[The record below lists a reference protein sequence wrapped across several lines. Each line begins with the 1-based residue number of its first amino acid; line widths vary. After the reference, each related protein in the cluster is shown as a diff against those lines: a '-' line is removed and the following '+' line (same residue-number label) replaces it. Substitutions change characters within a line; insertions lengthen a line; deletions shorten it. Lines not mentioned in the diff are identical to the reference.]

1 MQPFLPLVVVV
12 LAQLAMLAKAQT
24 WTPNTDTM
32 ATTLVG
38 CGVGSETAAIAAASK
53 SGIGAIVDMYEGAGK
68 WDEERGVV
76 QSGLL
81 MDGAISADGKTS
93 VLTSLFSIMVS
104 TDSSASYAAV
114 PGLGGP
120 LQGAYMFNGNSN
132 SMAAVGN
139 LAILPSSGLSPG
151 SVSGLAVST
160 DGAGEV
166 WSAIQVMD
174 ETSCRYG
181 AFPSENTW
189 YISAGMW
196 NTDQTASNSTVSDS
210 AKWHIK
216 SDTGFG
222 HRLTKNIH
230 IGERSTKKVHRGVK
244 QAPVKGKG
252 DSTTG
257 WWGSI
262 YKTTDAGATFTNVY
276 NSPADALWYFNMIS
290 CGSESTCFAAAEGDN
305 YVGLWVTT
313 DGGANWTES
322 WTSTEGEGLMACKM
336 TSATD
341 GFFAPTIKNGRVAET
356 PFYYTTDAGA
366 TWTLTQTL
374 TNAVVMDLDQVGS
387 LGVATILNTAT
398 SQMEIATLV

>member
-1 MQPFLPLVVVV
+1 MQPFLPLVVIVI
-12 LAQLAMLAKAQT
+12 AQLAMLAKAQT
-24 WTPNTDTM
+24 WTPNTDTA

-38 CGVGSETAAIAAASK
+38 CGVGSETAAIAAAAK
-53 SGIGAIVDMYEGAGK
+53 SGIGAIVDVYEGDGNWK
-68 WDEERGVV
+68 EEREVV
-76 QSGLL
+76 QAGLL
-81 MDGAISADGKTS
+81 MDGAVSADGKTS
-93 VLTSLFSIMVS
+93 ILSSFFSIFVS
-104 TDSSASYAAV
+104 TDSSASFTAV

-120 LQGAYMFNGNSN
+120 LQGAYMFNGNS
-132 SMAAVGN
+132 MAAVGN
-139 LAILPSSGLSPG
+139 LAILPSSGLPPG

-174 ETSCRYG
+174 ETACRYG
-181 AFPSENTW
+181 AFPSESTW
-189 YISAGMW
+189 YITAGMW
-196 NTDQTASNSTVSDS
+196 NTDQSSNSTVTDG

-216 SDTGFG
+216 SNSGFG
-222 HRLTKNIH
+222 HRLTKNVH
-230 IGERSTKKVHRGVK
+230 IGERSTKKVHRSVK

-252 DSTTG
+252 DSATG

-322 WTSTEGEGLMACKM
+322 WTSTEGQGLMACKM

-341 GFFAPTIKNGRVAET
+341 GYFAPTIKNGRAVEV

-374 TNAVVMDLDQVGS
+374 SNALVMDLDQVGT
-387 LGVATILNTAT
+387 LGVATLLNTVT
-398 SQMEIATLV
+398 SQMELATVA